1 MTEDAGEKA
10 AAATSGQGGG
20 VPASADGVSAAPLS
34 SQAPLSFHDVEVRF
48 GAHEVLR
55 KVSFQLARGEVVGV
69 LGSNG
74 AGKTTLLRLAS
85 GVHEPDGGR
94 VEFEGRSLR
103 EISRRQLARRL
114 ALVPQDLHVPF
125 PFSAGEIVLMGRS
138 PHQPALGFESARDV
152 EIARAALARLG
163 IEELADR
170 SITQLSAGERQL
182 VLLARALAQD
192 PGVLLLDEPT
202 AFLDLRHRIDVLR
215 VVRGFTEAGG
225 AALIVSHDLGL
236 AARICDRLV
245 VLCEGRVLA
254 EGSPEDVVRPEI
266 LERAFGISADVFTA
280 PDGRIVAIPRVE

>member
-1 MTEDAGEKA
+1 MMESTTPKTAPGDARASSDA
-10 AAATSGQGGG
+10 ARA
-20 VPASADGVSAAPLS
+20 
-34 SQAPLSFHDVEVRF
+34 APLSFHDVEVRF

-55 KVSFQLARGEVVGV
+55 KVSFALAPGEVVGV

-85 GVHEPDGGR
+85 GVREPDGGR
-94 VEFEGRSLR
+94 VEIEGRPLPGIPRR
-103 EISRRQLARRL
+103 ELARRL

-152 EIARAALARLG
+152 EIALGALARLG

-192 PGVLLLDEPT
+192 PSVLLLDEPT

-215 VVRGFTEAGG
+215 VVRGFAEAGG

-245 VLCEGRVLA
+245 VLCEGQILA
-254 EGSPEDVVRPEI
+254 EGSPEEVVRPEI